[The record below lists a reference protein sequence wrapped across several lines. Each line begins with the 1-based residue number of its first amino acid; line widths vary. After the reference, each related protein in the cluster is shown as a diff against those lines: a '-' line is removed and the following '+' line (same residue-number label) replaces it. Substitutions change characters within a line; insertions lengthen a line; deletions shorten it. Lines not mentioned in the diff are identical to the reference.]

1 MSTVAT
7 TSALLAPA
15 TVEFVGNL
23 VFHTLLIMGGVVALL
38 IVIGTIV
45 YMLEDKNE
53 S

>member
-1 MSTVAT
+1 MSVAT
-7 TSALLAPA
+7 TSALLSPA

-38 IVIGTIV
+38 IVIGTIT

-53 S
+53 